1 MLGKISNF
9 AFRKN
14 KHTILPLSSFYPTRF
29 IMDWL
34 NTILQLPQDVYALLL
49 IAVICATG
57 ISLGRLKIRGVGLG
71 VTFVFFMGILAGHC
85 GLRINPVILQY
96 AMNSGLVLFVYTL
109 GLQVGPGFISAFR
122 RGGTTLNLL
131 ALGVVI
137 VGTLLAVACSWV
149 TPVSLT
155 DMMGVLCGATTNTP
169 ALGTAQQALSQMG
182 MNDEA
187 ASMSLGCA
195 VTYPLGVVGVILA
208 YMVLRFTHI
217 GKKSTKQSASE
228 EQENEAFIVSF
239 HVKNPAVMGK
249 TLKEVAQLTGN
260 EFVVSRLW
268 RDDKVS
274 LPDATTILKAND
286 RILVIT
292 KKKDLERLTIFFGER
307 DSDDWNKAGIDWNKL
322 DRNLISKRIVITKR
336 EINGKRLGALQL
348 RNRFQ
353 VNVSRVKRA
362 GMELVATPD
371 LVLRIGDRLTAIGE
385 EKSVEHVANLLGNV
399 VKNLDEPNLVA
410 IFIGIIV
417 GVALGS
423 VPVTIPSMSVPVKL
437 GLAGGP
443 IIIGILVGAYGP
455 RFHMLTY
462 TTSSVNLM
470 LRALG
475 LAVFLACLGL
485 QAGPRFFDTVIR
497 PEGAMW
503 VALGFLITV
512 MPVVACG
519 WLILRFC
526 RLDLATVGGLLCGAM
541 ANPMALDYVNDTS
554 SSDKASVAYTTVYPL
569 CMFARVI
576 LVQMIL
582 LMMI

>member
-1 MLGKISNF
+1 
-9 AFRKN
+9 
-14 KHTILPLSSFYPTRF
+14 
-29 IMDWL
+29 MDWL
-34 NTILQLPQDVYALLL
+34 NSALQLPPDVYALLL
-49 IAVICATG
+49 IAVICAVG
-57 ISLGRLKIRGVGLG
+57 ISLGKIRIRGVGLG

-85 GLRINPVILQY
+85 GLRINETILQY
-96 AMNSGLVLFVYTL
+96 AMNTGLVLFVYTL
-109 GLQVGPGFISAFR
+109 GLQVGPGFVSAFR
-122 RGGTTLNLL
+122 RGGATLNLM
-131 ALGVVI
+131 ALGVV
-137 VGTLLAVACSWV
+137 VAGTLLAVALTWV

-169 ALGTAQQALSQMG
+169 ALGTAQQALSQLG

-208 YMVLRFTHI
+208 YMVLRFTRLGHKPKAAP
-217 GKKSTKQSASE
+217 GSE
-228 EQENEAFIVSF
+228 EEDNEPFIVSF
-239 HVKNPAVMGK
+239 HVKNPAIVGK
-249 TLKEVAQLTGN
+249 TLREVARLTRN

-268 RDDKVS
+268 RDQAVS
-274 LPDATTILKAND
+274 LPDAKTVLRAND

-307 DSDDWNKAGIDWNKL
+307 DSDDWNKADIDWNKL

-336 EINGKRLGALQL
+336 AINGKRLGTLQL

-353 VNVSRVKRA
+353 VNVSRVNRA

-371 LVLRIGDRLTAIGE
+371 LILRMGDRLTAIGE

-423 VPVTIPSMSVPVKL
+423 VPVMLPQMSVPVKL

-455 RFHMLTY
+455 RLHMLTY

-497 PEGAMW
+497 ANGALW
-503 VALGFLITV
+503 VALGFVITV
-512 MPVVACG
+512 VPVVIVG
-519 WLILRFC
+519 WGVLRFSK
-526 RLDLATVGGLLCGAM
+526 LDLPSTGGMLCGAM
-541 ANPMALDYVNDTS
+541 ANPMALDYVNDSS

-576 LVQMIL
+576 IVQIIVVA
-582 LMMI
+582 MM

>member
-1 MLGKISNF
+1 
-9 AFRKN
+9 
-14 KHTILPLSSFYPTRF
+14 
-29 IMDWL
+29 MDWL
-34 NTILQLPQDVYALLL
+34 NTVLQLQPDVYALLL
-49 IAVICATG
+49 IAVICALG

-71 VTFVFFMGILAGHC
+71 VTFVFFTGILAGHC
-85 GLRINPVILQY
+85 GLKINPVILQY

-109 GLQVGPGFISAFR
+109 GLQVGPGFVSAFR
-122 RGGTTLNLL
+122 RGGATLNIL
-131 ALGVVI
+131 ALAVVMA
-137 VGTLLAVACSWV
+137 GTLLAVACTWF

-169 ALGTAQQALSQMG
+169 ALGTAQQALSQVG

-195 VTYPLGVVGVILA
+195 VTYPLGVVGVIIA
-208 YMVLRFTHI
+208 YMILRFTRI
-217 GKKSTKQSASE
+217 GRKNSAQSDPQQE
-228 EQENEAFIVSF
+228 ENEPFIVSF
-239 HVKNPAVMGK
+239 HVKNPAVYGK
-249 TLKEVAQLTGN
+249 TLKEVAQLTRN

-268 RDDKVS
+268 RDSKVT
-274 LPDATTILKAND
+274 LPDANTILKEND
-286 RILVIT
+286 RILVIA

-307 DSDDWNKAGIDWNKL
+307 DTDDWNKSDIDWDKL
-322 DRNLISKRIVITKR
+322 DRTLISKRIVITKR
-336 EINGKRLGALQL
+336 AINGKKLGSLQL

-353 VNVSRVKRA
+353 VNVSRVNRA

-371 LVLRIGDRLTAIGE
+371 LVLRMGDRLTAIGE

-423 VPVTIPSMSVPVKL
+423 VPVMLPSMSVPVKL

-455 RFHMLTY
+455 RLHMLTY

-475 LAVFLACLGL
+475 LAIFLACLGL

-497 PEGAMW
+497 ADGALW
-503 VALGFLITV
+503 VILGFMITV
-512 MPVVACG
+512 VPVVAIG
-519 WLILRFC
+519 WAVLRFSK
-526 RLDLATVGGLLCGAM
+526 LDLATVGGMLCGAM

-554 SSDKASVAYTTVYPL
+554 RSDKASVAYTTVYPL

-576 LVQMIL
+576 VVQIILV
-582 LMMI
+582 MMM

>member
-1 MLGKISNF
+1 
-9 AFRKN
+9 
-14 KHTILPLSSFYPTRF
+14 
-29 IMDWL
+29 MDWL
-34 NTILQLPQDVYALLL
+34 NTVLQLQPDVYALLL
-49 IAVICATG
+49 IAVICALG

-71 VTFVFFMGILAGHC
+71 VTFVFFTGILAGHC
-85 GLRINPVILQY
+85 GLKINPVILQY

-109 GLQVGPGFISAFR
+109 GLQVGPGFVSAFR
-122 RGGTTLNLL
+122 RGGATLNIL
-131 ALGVVI
+131 ALAVVMA
-137 VGTLLAVACSWV
+137 GTLLAVACTWF

-169 ALGTAQQALSQMG
+169 ALGTAQQALSQVG

-195 VTYPLGVVGVILA
+195 VTYPLGVVGVIIA
-208 YMVLRFTHI
+208 YMILRFTRI
-217 GKKSTKQSASE
+217 GRKNSAQSDPQQE
-228 EQENEAFIVSF
+228 ENEPFIVSF
-239 HVKNPAVMGK
+239 HVKNPAVYGK
-249 TLKEVAQLTGN
+249 TLKEVAQLTRN

-268 RDDKVS
+268 RDSKVT
-274 LPDATTILKAND
+274 LPDANTILKEND
-286 RILVIT
+286 RILVIA

-307 DSDDWNKAGIDWNKL
+307 DTDDWNKSDIDWDKL
-322 DRNLISKRIVITKR
+322 DRTLISKRIVITKR
-336 EINGKRLGALQL
+336 AINGKKLGSLQL

-353 VNVSRVKRA
+353 VNVSRVNRA

-371 LVLRIGDRLTAIGE
+371 LVLRMGDRLTAIGE

-423 VPVTIPSMSVPVKL
+423 VPVMLPSMSVPVKL

-455 RFHMLTY
+455 RLHMLTY

-475 LAVFLACLGL
+475 LAIFLACLGL

-497 PEGAMW
+497 ADGALW
-503 VALGFLITV
+503 VMLGFMITV
-512 MPVVACG
+512 VPVVAIG
-519 WLILRFC
+519 WAVLRFSK
-526 RLDLATVGGLLCGAM
+526 LDLATVGGMLCGAM

-554 SSDKASVAYTTVYPL
+554 RSDKASVAYTTVYPL

-576 LVQMIL
+576 VVQIILV
-582 LMMI
+582 MMM

>member
-1 MLGKISNF
+1 MRPVERDYILGNLPNF
-9 AFRKN
+9 ARVDKN
-14 KHTILPLSSFYPTRF
+14 T

-34 NTILQLPQDVYALLL
+34 NTILQLPEDVYALLL
-49 IAVICATG
+49 IAVICAVG
-57 ISLGRLKIRGVGLG
+57 ISMGRLKIRGVGLG

-85 GLRINPVILQY
+85 GLKINPVILQY
-96 AMNSGLVLFVYTL
+96 AMNTGLVLFVYTL
-109 GLQVGPGFISAFR
+109 GLQVGPGFVSAFR
-122 RGGTTLNLL
+122 RGGATLNML
-131 ALGVVI
+131 ALGVV
-137 VGTLLAVACSWV
+137 VAGTLLAVACSWF

-169 ALGTAQQALSQMG
+169 ALGTAQQALTQVG
-182 MNDEA
+182 MDDEA

-208 YMVLRFTHI
+208 YMVLRFTSI
-217 GKKSTKQSASE
+217 GKKSSSQSTPE
-228 EQENEAFIVSF
+228 EQENEPFIVSF
-239 HVKNPAVMGK
+239 HVKNPAVVGK
-249 TLKEVAQLTGN
+249 TLKEVAALTGN

-268 RDDKVS
+268 RENKVS

-307 DSDDWNKAGIDWNKL
+307 DSDDWNKDSIDWNKL

-336 EINGKRLGALQL
+336 NINGKRLGALQL

-371 LVLRIGDRLTAIGE
+371 LVLRIGDRLTVIGE
-385 EKSVEHVANLLGNV
+385 EKSVEHVGNLLGNV

-423 VPVTIPSMSVPVKL
+423 VPVMLPSMSVPVKL

-470 LRALG
+470 LRAIG
-475 LAVFLACLGL
+475 LSVFLACLGL

-497 PEGAMW
+497 QDGALW
-503 VALGFLITV
+503 VALGFTITV
-512 MPVVACG
+512 VPVVVCG

-526 RLDLATVGGLLCGAM
+526 RLDLPTVGGMLCGAM

-554 SSDKASVAYTTVYPL
+554 PTDKASVAYTTVYPL

-576 LVQMIL
+576 LVQIIL
-582 LMMI
+582 VMMM